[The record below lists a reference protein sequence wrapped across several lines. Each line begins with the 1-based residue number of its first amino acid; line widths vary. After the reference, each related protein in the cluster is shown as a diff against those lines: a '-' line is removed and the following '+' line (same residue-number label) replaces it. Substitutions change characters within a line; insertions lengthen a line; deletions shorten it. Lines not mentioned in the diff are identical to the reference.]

1 MNFLL
6 DKEFLINLDQY
17 PHKEIYAKLISL
29 DLNEYPIEQI
39 EGRVTQGSINI
50 DGSSAVRRT
59 CNLTL
64 VAKDLNI
71 TNYYWGLNTKFDL
84 EIGLRNNI
92 NDKYPD
98 ICWFKQGRY
107 IISSFN
113 TSQSINNFTV
123 TINGKDKM
131 CLLNGEVS
139 GVLHSSVNFGVMDIE
154 DEMTR
159 EIKHEKII
167 LKEIIR
173 DAVHQ
178 YGGEPFHNIIIEDL
192 DESALELLEYRAD
205 DPAYAFKK
213 VNTDEWG
220 QITINGL
227 IEVFIKENNEYK
239 RYSTL
244 EELTEND
251 LIGLNKLDLNDLSKE
266 FYIQSQEGNKFN
278 YSGPYNIA
286 KIEYGQT
293 IGYRKTDLTY
303 AGELILNVG
312 ETITTL
318 LDKITALRSDFE
330 YFYDLDGRF
339 VFRQKRINIE
349 SNWSELTGE
358 IQDTQDMT
366 SIPVASDYIFTNS
379 LLASAYTNTPDFNNL
394 KNDFT
399 VWGNRKSVNGSEL
412 PIHIRYAIDKK
423 PEKYV
428 TFEGQIFS
436 SDQYDWRELIYQ
448 MAIDYRVHN
457 MEKDFEV
464 ILAKNN
470 PWFSTGRT
478 GYEQYYIDMEG
489 FWRQLYGDE
498 HYQEVIEPVP
508 EDINK
513 YYTLYAGIYEP
524 AKEFK
529 ENTTYYIMEEKN
541 FRWYD
546 KVKLQPELLNFWIDF
561 LDNDGDLSQ
570 FSIKA
575 IGDRPK
581 AINDNNVK
589 AIHYKETPNLIFY
602 TDEDTRP
609 ANQDGYGYIHV
620 GEAQK
625 YLFTISTQGKSG
637 TDRIDELIFQYGYC
651 SESVN
656 MTCIPI
662 YYLEPNTRISIYDN
676 NSNINGQYI
685 LQRMTIPLNYNGTMQ
700 ITAVKAPPQI
710 Y

>member
-39 EGRVTQGSINI
+39 EGRVTQGSINV

-92 NDKYPD
+92 NDKYPN

-113 TSQSINNFTV
+113 TSQSTNNFTV

-139 GVLHSSVNFGVMDIE
+139 GVLHSSVDFGMMDIE
-154 DEMTR
+154 DETTG

-205 DPAYAFKK
+205 DPAYAFKE

-220 QITINGL
+220 QITINDL
-227 IEVFIKENNEYK
+227 MEVFIKENNEYK

-251 LIGLNKLDLNDLSKE
+251 LISLNKLDLNDLSKE
-266 FYIQSQEGNKFN
+266 FYVQSQEGNNFI

-318 LDKITALRSDFE
+318 LDKITAMLSDFE

-339 VFRQKRINIE
+339 VFRQKRINVE

-366 SIPVASDYIFTNS
+366 SIPVVSDYIFTNS

-428 TFEGQIFS
+428 TFDGQVFS

-448 MAIDYRVHN
+448 MALDYRTHN
-457 MEKDFEV
+457 MKKDFEV
-464 ILAKNN
+464 TLAKNN

-498 HYQEVIEPVP
+498 HYQEVAEPVP

-529 ENTTYYIMEEKN
+529 ENTTYYIMEERN

-561 LDNDGDLSQ
+561 LDNNGDLSQ
-570 FSIKA
+570 FSVKA

-637 TDRIDELIFQYGYC
+637 TDRIDELIFQHGYC